1 MQLIRFIAVTRPL
14 KYAQHKNSNR
24 IYLTIAF
31 VWLISIAIA
40 SPIVAGFNDTPDRD
54 LFQCEFNNERFLIY
68 SSIFSFYIPTIA
80 MIILY
85 YRIFKVIRTRAKNA
99 ALSKNSTIR
108 NKNQLN
114 NNDNNNNNSN
124 TVKTKLL
131 NGSGNEKEKINLLSE
146 GIFKLK
152 NSKTIESNEN
162 NLNNITITNNKLN
175 NTATTTT
182 TTTTSDGDKLPKS
195 NVINSTKVG
204 DNANNLNDI
213 VAETNLTNVTNRFND
228 PNKNVP
234 LLLSNNEKKIVTT
247 TAILSNNKNK
257 SVEVKKNKA
266 ITVQRFQSPAMISTN
281 KERKVTKTLAIVL
294 IVFLVCW

>member
-114 NNDNNNNNSN
+114 NNDNNNNSN